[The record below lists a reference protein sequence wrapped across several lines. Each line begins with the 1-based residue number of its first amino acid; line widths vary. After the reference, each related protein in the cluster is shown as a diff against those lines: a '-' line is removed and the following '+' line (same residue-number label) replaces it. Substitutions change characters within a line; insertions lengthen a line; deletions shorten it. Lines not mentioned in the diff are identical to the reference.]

1 VLSSSP
7 AAPSTASR
15 AISAQLYPFEG
26 RFFDRGDGVRMHY
39 LDEGQGPAAL
49 MLHGNP
55 TWSFYYRNL
64 VLDLRRDRRAIA
76 PDHVGCG
83 LSDRPDD
90 ARYGYRLADRVAD
103 VERLVDHLDL
113 REPFDLIVHDWG
125 GMIGMAYATR
135 HPERIRRIVLL
146 NTGAFPLPASKPF
159 PWPIALA
166 KDTRWG
172 AWLVERHNAFARV
185 AARVCC
191 TRRPM
196 PPSVRDGYT
205 APYEGPGRSV
215 ATLRF
220 VQDIPLRPGDPS
232 FDLLQRTAAALPSL
246 RGKPVLIC
254 WGGRDFVFDDHF
266 LAEWRALFPEATLR
280 YYPEAGHYVL
290 EDESEAIV
298 REVRGFLAG

>member
-185 AARVCC
+185 ADAAVGP
-191 TRRPM
+191 RRLH
-196 PPSVRDGYT
+196 R
-205 APYEGPGRSV
+205 ALRGPGAERGHAS
-215 ATLRF
+215 
-220 VQDIPLRPGDPS
+220 LRPGHPP
-232 FDLLQRTAAALPSL
+232 AP
-246 RGKPVLIC
+246 
-254 WGGRDFVFDDHF
+254 W
-266 LAEWRALFPEATLR
+266 
-280 YYPEAGHYVL
+280 
-290 EDESEAIV
+290 
-298 REVRGFLAG
+298 